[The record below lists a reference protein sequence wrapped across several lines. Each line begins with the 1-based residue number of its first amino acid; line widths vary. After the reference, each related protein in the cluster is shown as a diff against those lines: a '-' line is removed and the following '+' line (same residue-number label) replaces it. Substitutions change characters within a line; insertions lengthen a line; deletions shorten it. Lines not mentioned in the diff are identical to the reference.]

1 MTTTP
6 GPADAPPVR
15 RAAGMLLPPPTYP
28 VLLTLAAWWIG
39 RSAPLALPRGP
50 IAILVGGSTGL
61 LALLILI
68 TAWRTFRAARTS
80 IEPWQPS
87 KHLITGGIFARSRN
101 PVYVGFL
108 LAQLS
113 VAWLTANAW
122 TLLFVPITW
131 LLLDRLQVRREER
144 YLTATFGEPYA
155 EYCRRAPRWL

>member
-1 MTTTP
+1 
-6 GPADAPPVR
+6 
-15 RAAGMLLPPPTYP
+15 MLVPPPTYP
-28 VLLTLAAWWIG
+28 LVVSVAAWALG

-50 IAILVGGSTGL
+50 IAVLVGTTTGV
-61 LALLILI
+61 LALLILV

-87 KHLITGGIFARSRN
+87 KVLITSGIFARSRN

-113 VAWLTANAW
+113 VAWISANAW
-122 TLLFVPITW
+122 TLLLVPLTW

-144 YLTATFGEPYA
+144 YLTETFGEPYTD
-155 EYCRRAPRWL
+155 YCRRAPRWL